1 MPETAQQLE
10 FSKVINRWNSNRLD
24 LFHISQP
31 DENLE
36 FHGVVR
42 FFYEEETEGGAATKC
57 LRVSSS
63 SPTRQVLQTLSER
76 FRPDMKM
83 LTSRYALYEVH
94 GDEERKLEPEEK
106 PLVVQLS
113 WNSGNREGRFV
124 LKKDDDHVEETDRG
138 GEKGGVLQIF
148 RRTLSRKGRKENR
161 SRGADRSRSTEDL
174 LNNNSLCWSNPHIQ
188 KHEGEELRQPGL
200 PLGIYFCDDAEEAF
214 LSAVIS
220 DTSSSTDHFRLS
232 PAFVL
237 YTAARFALQRRPA
250 SSSYRD
256 GVASIANKMVTM
268 IETVIQHVMN
278 MSHLQRQQF
287 MVGSLAFWLANSSE
301 LLIFLKRDKD
311 LGPLTQHSQLDLS
324 HLVHTAYSFLLQ
336 SLRNQLCQHL
346 PTFLI
351 DPERHGALP
360 DGLEMVLNTLMSS
373 MSLLRRCRV
382 NPAFSI
388 QLFSQLFHFI
398 SAWLFNKLVS
408 SGTSHPGLRSHY
420 WGSAVRQRLT
430 AIEVWAERQG
440 LELVADYHLGHITQ
454 ATTLLT
460 MNKYSMEDATVIS
473 GTCFRLNS
481 LQLRTLLSGYLYA
494 ANEPSIPPGLIDAVV
509 GAAETSADNLIRSE
523 GRDIQMKERLDLQLP
538 LLLPEEGFSCHSVSG
553 VPQGLR
559 DFLEPISQKGL
570 CSLAPQADGKQDWTV
585 HFGEPAGPGQCTLM
599 AAQRQPTVESIT
611 LHKPVNSGMGVS
623 IVAAKGAE
631 QENLGIFIRSV
642 VRGGPAEMD
651 GRLAAG
657 DQLLSVDGHSLH
669 GLNQERAAAVMMQT
683 GPVVTLQVAKSGAS
697 YHGLQALMGPPAPE
711 NTSKGGGEAAP
722 ENGQPSVIGGRARRE
737 QTMHRSSPNLSGSHL
752 EDGHEPP
759 SPHVKEK
766 KPWASRSSI
775 RADTFCREYVTLP
788 NPKSKAVLSGVQP
801 TITASLRPLEA
812 PGSKQKT
819 FMRQSFSQD
828 NLSVDS
834 ERPLLDKRQNKWEQ
848 NAKSGSVFSSF
859 PIRCSASAH
868 DILSG
873 RSSPSKPQQRGP
885 DSCAGVWRAPFPQQ
899 AVPTVQPIR
908 IDIPVTR
915 AVYAS
920 PPLTTFQ
927 QNSSRTGRT
936 LHADRQGPWSP
947 AGRVFSASAAPKA
960 SDKPQVSIT
969 PTKHVSFQEP
979 PPQHR
984 SSGPGRRGDPRGL
997 SDPWRREAREELR
1010 KQQRLLAVERL
1021 QQEVEE
1027 LQKKE
1032 QRTSQENDRLRRLSL
1047 ELQFQRRL
1055 QEAQRGEEEE
1065 EEEEEILKNGTS
1077 QVQQN
1082 GSDPNK
1088 DCERNREE
1096 NPPNEDEATSGE
1108 NGLMGTGFR
1117 NMNNVLVFLSGTGL
1131 KQNRTNDPT
1140 PAE

>member
-1 MPETAQQLE
+1 ALGFCPL
-10 FSKVINRWNSNRLD
+10 FSSTSTLPLSSILD
-24 LFHISQP
+24 HYSSFK
-31 DENLE
+31 
-36 FHGVVR
+36 
-42 FFYEEETEGGAATKC
+42 TEGGAATKC

-94 GDEERKLEPEEK
+94 RDEERKLEPEEK

-113 WNSGNREGRFV
+113 WNPGNREGRFV
-124 LKKDDDHVEETDRG
+124 LKKDDDHVEVTSSSSEPQIFWELCLSRLPRSPETDAVIEGNRPG
-138 GEKGGVLQIF
+138 G
-148 RRTLSRKGRKENR
+148 RKGRRSSDLQKDAFTKGKEGEQEQR
-161 SRGADRSRSTEDL
+161 SRPGGEQVMTSDL
-174 LNNNSLCWSNPHIQ
+174 LNNNSLCWSNPHQQ

-200 PLGIYFCDDAEEAF
+200 PLGIYFCDDGESQKSLFFSWVCLEGESLSSFSSSSSCSSSCSSSSEEAF
-214 LSAVIS
+214 LSAIIN
-220 DTSSSTDHFRLS
+220 DISSSTDHFRLS

-237 YTAARFALQRRPA
+237 YTAARFALQRHLA
-250 SSSYRD
+250 SSSCRD
-256 GVASIANKMVTM
+256 GVTSIANKMVTM
-268 IETVIQHVMN
+268 IETVIQA
-278 MSHLQRQQF
+278 SPDLIQSQQF

-351 DPERHGALP
+351 DPERH
-360 DGLEMVLNTLMSS
+360 EMVLNTLMSS

-408 SGTSHPGLRSHY
+408 SGTSNSGLRSHY

-430 AIEVWAERQG
+430 AIEGWAERQG

-523 GRDIQMKERLDLQLP
+523 GRDIQMEESLALQLP
-538 LLLPEEGFSCHSVSG
+538 FLLPEEGFSCHSVSG

-559 DFLEPISQKGL
+559 DFLEPISQKGVRL
-570 CSLAPQADGKQDWTV
+570 LWTV
-585 HFGEPAGPGQCTLM
+585 HLDGDAEPR

-623 IVAAKGAE
+623 IVAAK
-631 QENLGIFIRSV
+631 QSRKTWVSSSDQL
-642 VRGGPAEMD
+642 
-651 GRLAAG
+651 LAAG

-711 NTSKGGGEAAP
+711 NTSSKGGGEAAP
-722 ENGQPSVIGGRARRE
+722 ENGQPSVVGGRARKE
-737 QTMHRSSPNLSGSHL
+737 QTMHRSSPNLSGQ
-752 EDGHEPP
+752 
-759 SPHVKEK
+759 
-766 KPWASRSSI
+766 AS
-775 RADTFCREYVTLP
+775 TLIE
-788 NPKSKAVLSGVQP
+788 
-801 TITASLRPLEA
+801 T
-812 PGSKQKT
+812 
-819 FMRQSFSQD
+819 RQSFSQD

-848 NAKSGSVFSSF
+848 NAKSGSCFSSF

-873 RSSPSKPQQRGP
+873 RSSPSKPQQRGR

-947 AGRVFSASAAPKA
+947 AGRIFTASAATKA

-979 PPQHR
+979 PPQQR
-984 SSGPGRRGDPRGL
+984 SSGPGRRGDLRGL

-1032 QRTSQENDRLRRLSL
+1032 QRTAQENDRLRRLSL

-1055 QEAQRGEEEE
+1055 QEAQRGED
-1065 EEEEEILKNGTS
+1065 EEEEILKKVMRRRRGHEAERRKEETR
-1077 QVQQN
+1077 
-1082 GSDPNK
+1082 GSCRKPSVSVVGLFFS
-1088 DCERNREE
+1088 
-1096 NPPNEDEATSGE
+1096 ASG
-1108 NGLMGTGFR
+1108 
-1117 NMNNVLVFLSGTGL
+1117 
-1131 KQNRTNDPT
+1131 K
-1140 PAE
+1140 